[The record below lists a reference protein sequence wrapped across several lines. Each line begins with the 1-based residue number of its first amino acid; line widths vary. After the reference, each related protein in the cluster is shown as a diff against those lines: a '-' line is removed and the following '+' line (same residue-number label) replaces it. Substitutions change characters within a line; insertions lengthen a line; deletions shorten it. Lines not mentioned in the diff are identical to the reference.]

1 MAGRINDNFK
11 RNLSQWI
18 ALEKKLKEHTRVA
31 SELRRN
37 KATIEESL
45 LKYISNNGLDNTQI
59 NVGTMRVVP
68 NKGSQLP
75 PLNMEFLE
83 TTLNEILG
91 SSNSGNVNKIMD
103 RIRRKREMGRKE
115 TFTLKYKTNRSNRKK
130 KV

>member
-18 ALEKKLKEHTRVA
+18 ALERKLKEHTRVA

-91 SSNSGNVNKIMD
+91 NPGNVNKIMD

>member
-18 ALEKKLKEHTRVA
+18 ALEKKLKEHSRIA

-68 NKGSQLP
+68 SKGSQLP

-83 TTLNEILG
+83 ATLNEIIG
-91 SSNSGNVNKIMD
+91 NPGNVNKIMD

>member
-83 TTLNEILG
+83 ATLNEILG
-91 SSNSGNVNKIMD
+91 NPGNVNKIMD